1 MIHGGENSMG
11 NKQDMNASEQTL
23 KDKLMAIILLETSKP
38 HKEMDSDLVTECVDF
53 LMELEGKER
62 LTKSEIEQR
71 VRNIPFTATDN
82 IYSKTKKQ
90 FRLKTLAII
99 AAVLA
104 ILLAVFTAIA
114 VATSYDPV
122 MNLLKE
128 ISHTITE
135 LTDGESV
142 EVNGVTIT
150 KPDGIAT
157 YTTLEELLEEEKI
170 DVLYPTWLPDN
181 EEITSVWF
189 IDDVHSDYYIFK
201 CENAT
206 YSITVFLNESIADET
221 KNSFSFETINGLS
234 IYYKYYDLNG
244 FYQAYFEYNCMRY
257 LVNAYTEEDL
267 FKIIENLKEIE

>member
-1 MIHGGENSMG
+1 MG
-11 NKQDMNASEQTL
+11 NKQDMNASKQSL
-23 KDKLMAIILLETSKP
+23 KDKLIAIILLETSKP

-114 VATSYDPV
+114 VATSYNPV
-122 MNLLKE
+122 VNLLKE

-135 LTDGESV
+135 MFDGDSIEAG
-142 EVNGVTIT
+142 GVTIT

-157 YTTLEELLEEEKI
+157 YTTLEELLEKEKI

-181 EEITSVWF
+181 EEITSVWY
-189 IDDVHSDYYIFK
+189 IDDVQSDYYIFK

-206 YSITVFLNESIADET
+206 YSFTVLLNESITDET
-221 KNSFSFETINGLS
+221 KNSFSFKKIVNLS
-234 IYYKYYDLNG
+234 VYYSYDSLKR
-244 FYQAYFEYNCMRY
+244 FFQAYFEYNHMRY
-257 LVNAYTEEDL
+257 SINAYTEDDL
-267 FKIIENLKEIE
+267 FKIIENLKEIN